1 MMAIILLFYGSGN
14 GNDDAKCD
22 DWDIDNDDGNDNDSD
37 YYDDEDI
44 MLKMIIDW
52 FFFFQHIQLISSSQ
66 PCILKQIYSMIVIL
80 EPKR

>member
-1 MMAIILLFYGSGN
+1 MN
-14 GNDDAKCD
+14 HDAKCD

-52 FFFFQHIQLISSSQ
+52 FFFFQHNIIQLFSSSQ